1 VADLRGML
9 LTHYE
14 GVQERDFVKAL
25 SVFTD
30 DVERTMSGA
39 GTLRGL
45 EAFKAVIQVFPDA
58 FPDIAFAVDT
68 WIETNDT
75 LVAEGRVQGTHTG
88 PLTTPEGEIPATGRR
103 LDLPFADILQVRA
116 DKFSLLH
123 VYFDRL
129 EMMNQLRLIS
139 RQS

>member
-1 VADLRGML
+1 ML

-25 SVFTD
+25 SVFAD

-58 FPDIAFAVDT
+58 FLDIAFAVDT
-68 WIETNDT
+68 WIETDGT
-75 LVAEGRVQGTHTG
+75 LVAEGRVRGTHTG

-103 LDLPFADILQVRA
+103 LDLPFADILQVRG

-129 EMMNQLRLIS
+129 EMMNQLGLIS